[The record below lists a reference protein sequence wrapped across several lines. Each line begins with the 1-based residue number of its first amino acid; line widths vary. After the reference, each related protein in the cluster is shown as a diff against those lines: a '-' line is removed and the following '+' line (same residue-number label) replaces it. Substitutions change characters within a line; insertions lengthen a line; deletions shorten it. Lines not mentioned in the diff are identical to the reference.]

1 MFEVIEVDFD
11 PVGAGPH
18 CWFLR
23 GHSTT
28 GREAPDELCL
38 WVKCENWRQDYID
51 GDYPID
57 IRVETVNQELNK
69 GNTSLRV
76 GNAKTDQEPLN
87 VITRL
92 QDDETTH
99 TLLLQYASD
108 IPLHAGQF
116 TPSIA
121 LAGLNQDCFSREGDR
136 RTETKR
142 TLGGGSGSGSTELET
157 KSGVEGGVGG
167 RVGMGGG
174 DAHGARTSPG
184 VALSPVVAY
193 LGVERPR
200 YAEMVVD
207 DRELHALGRIEQGLM
222 ANNNNDNDGSTPGR
236 RRMGGTTRRG
246 RSWRTI
252 RRRGGTTTSGRGA
265 AEMMGQRREQRRRV
279 GWRDDT
285 AVGGGRRG
293 GTTTSPRSDWGGGAG
308 RRAQWQCLRYG
319 KRAAWRSR
327 RRKAESGRR
336 GARDGG
342 RQRSDMATTVAGRL
356 AEAAE
361 HLQLRPSRPPLA
373 TQSVQ
378 SDRCGEG
385 SSKIDDDGDDEPS
398 SYTRPPRAPFSCLL
412 DSPAA
417 LFSVLSA
424 ARGNCGGQG
433 CRDVIS
439 ALSCSEERPQTRPPS
454 ASLRLALLE
463 RRPSLVASPPPTLC
477 QMWPIFFFYLVPA
490 AATQGLPEAL
500 AALQYRTLRLFGVAL
515 PCALGGKYANAQT
528 RALIFR
534 PAPIAFQLPLAS
546 FLTFSAPLPALIEH
560 RPTLVASLPSTLC
573 QMRPNW
579 GNHDFP
585 PSLLFKSESDTTATK
600 YFHYIARII
609 PCVCSVPPCP
619 LYAPTLVKMHAQ
631 PTKPRHGC
639 FLRAPAVPYHSV
651 SASQIA
657 RIMHVTSILVF
668 VTPPS
673 TLRQILRNAQKGA
686 FFPVSAAVVAT
697 RASPK
702 PAAPCLASVCRNCFR
717 SLDLRSARAS
727 TRLGAQL
734 ALRAGRDWR
743 CARSATGEG
752 SPGSTPTSW
761 RDGEAGHGT
770 GREGGGPSPV
780 SVGVRAA
787 VGRCSAGLCEL
798 ERRVRRR
805 AWTGAG
811 ADNGN
816 FHTRSH
822 SFMPKLPSR
831 LSSGGKGSTG
841 EQVVPSEREKDVKER
856 RGLFHLITFRWWPS
870 FNAGERASQI
880 IYATGFVDRLVA
892 PPLSDPRSWKPS
904 KMELELLGTNV
915 ALHKPPNDPQTIRI
929 HPAEE
934 WRRKRS
940 CTSSSSRP
948 VFLHD
953 GVPKEDAAQREEEWK
968 DYALAVLLRALA
980 GTPALGISFLV
991 HRLKKR
997 SQCVREWLGRQAFH
1011 ADTIVDVFFPSSESQ
1026 ERGASSVPRRPHLT
1040 PAMGRAGDRGSF
1052 AKCDARNRFACIARS
1067 LTLLHRTVPEQATT
1081 PPIRSLARPWNG
1093 YERGGSEYGLGLG
1106 PMLGDGQPQSA
1117 STNTSI
1123 ARGSNKASQRRFRNF
1138 RIPSHTGSAVPLVIV
1153 LDSANLVEDPG
1164 RRLDSRPTRLP
1175 ATAHPPLREAS
1186 AEPRV
1191 HLRRQAGVPRRR
1203 TAVLP
1208 LRLERVAQ
1216 QRLPVLQ
1223 PRDTR
1228 IALIMAVGTITARR
1242 RCKHDT
1248 AKGELTDCRSP
1259 ANGVAVRHLI
1269 PDSALLAAHLPQ
1281 PSVSALSIGDAADIV
1296 RVVSDDDLKGGL
1308 KPPES

>member
-1 MFEVIEVDFD
+1 M
-11 PVGAGPH
+11 ATMSH
-18 CWFLR
+18 R
-23 GHSTT
+23 
-28 GREAPDELCL
+28 
-38 WVKCENWRQDYID
+38 YI
-51 GDYPID
+51 
-57 IRVETVNQELNK
+57 
-69 GNTSLRV
+69 
-76 GNAKTDQEPLN
+76 
-87 VITRL
+87 
-92 QDDETTH
+92 
-99 TLLLQYASD
+99 
-108 IPLHAGQF
+108 
-116 TPSIA
+116 
-121 LAGLNQDCFSREGDR
+121 
-136 RTETKR
+136 
-142 TLGGGSGSGSTELET
+142 
-157 KSGVEGGVGG
+157 
-167 RVGMGGG
+167 
-174 DAHGARTSPG
+174 
-184 VALSPVVAY
+184 
-193 LGVERPR
+193 
-200 YAEMVVD
+200 
-207 DRELHALGRIEQGLM
+207 
-222 ANNNNDNDGSTPGR
+222 
-236 RRMGGTTRRG
+236 
-246 RSWRTI
+246 
-252 RRRGGTTTSGRGA
+252 
-265 AEMMGQRREQRRRV
+265 
-279 GWRDDT
+279 
-285 AVGGGRRG
+285 
-293 GTTTSPRSDWGGGAG
+293 
-308 RRAQWQCLRYG
+308 
-319 KRAAWRSR
+319 SR
-327 RRKAESGRR
+327 R
-336 GARDGG
+336 
-342 RQRSDMATTVAGRL
+342 
-356 AEAAE
+356 
-361 HLQLRPSRPPLA
+361 
-373 TQSVQ
+373 
-378 SDRCGEG
+378 
-385 SSKIDDDGDDEPS
+385 
-398 SYTRPPRAPFSCLL
+398 SYTRPPRAPFSWLL

-417 LFSVLSA
+417 LFSVHSA
-424 ARGNCGGQG
+424 ARGNGGGQG

-439 ALSCSEERPQTRPPS
+439 ALSCSERPQTRPPS
-454 ASLRLALLE
+454 ASLRLAPLE

-490 AATQGLPEAL
+490 AATRGLPEAL

-668 VTPPS
+668 VSPPS

-856 RGLFHLITFRWWPS
+856 RALQTEPVTTDGGAAPLLAPPDITL
-870 FNAGERASQI
+870 ELASPTHETLSKRDTLLGGQI

-915 ALHKPPNDPQTIRI
+915 ALHKPPNDRTIRI

-968 DYALAVLLRALA
+968 DYALAVLLCVPLLCSRALA

-1011 ADTIVDVFFPSSESQ
+1011 ADTIVDVFFPSSQKARSAVLVRLVVRSWGVVPRSV
-1026 ERGASSVPRRPHLT
+1026 RGCFHHIPRGRRRSPPRSCCPRACRCTAVACLVPFAASVPRRPHLT

-1081 PPIRSLARPWNG
+1081 PPLARPWNG

-1175 ATAHPPLREAS
+1175 ATAHVHNSSLLMFTSFSIFCAPAAAAPAYRGDGPQCCHCGWSGLHNSACQFYNPATPALYDGLVSPPML
-1186 AEPRV
+1186 
-1191 HLRRQAGVPRRR
+1191 
-1203 TAVLP
+1203 
-1208 LRLERVAQ
+1208 
-1216 QRLPVLQ
+1216 
-1223 PRDTR
+1223 
-1228 IALIMAVGTITARR
+1228 
-1242 RCKHDT
+1242 
-1248 AKGELTDCRSP
+1248 
-1259 ANGVAVRHLI
+1259 
-1269 PDSALLAAHLPQ
+1269 
-1281 PSVSALSIGDAADIV
+1281 
-1296 RVVSDDDLKGGL
+1296 
-1308 KPPES
+1308 